1 MRASIKREFGK
12 HRPRAFVLDDNANA
26 RSATAR
32 RLKRKSFD
40 VVECKNVEAF
50 RDAWAPGAADV
61 IISDWDLSH
70 DKDEKGDWVL
80 EFVRKSDW
88 DVPFVLISGRLKE
101 ADPRAGVLERVL
113 QSGGAGFVTR
123 GEKGIERACDLAEDL
138 IERRDLSLLKM
149 ILALREGATAGKSIS
164 TSSGTVQVRKILSD
178 LVASPKESHNALRP
192 VSTAHGKKVTKTQ

>member
-1 MRASIKREFGK
+1 MIG
-12 HRPRAFVLDDNANA
+12 
-26 RSATAR
+26 
-32 RLKRKSFD
+32 
-40 VVECKNVEAF
+40 
-50 RDAWAPGAADV
+50 
-61 IISDWDLSH
+61 
-70 DKDEKGDWVL
+70 
-80 EFVRKSDW
+80 